1 MSDKKLHWF
10 SFVYIC
16 KDAKSGQDVT
26 ASTYTG
32 YKTKNITV
40 KIVAENKENAGV
52 TDEAVLIDLP
62 YLGYM
67 TKAELLGE

>member
-1 MSDKKLHWF
+1 MSEKKLHWF
-10 SFVYIC
+10 SFVYVG
-16 KDAKSGQDVT
+16 KDAKSGLDVT

-32 YKTKNITV
+32 YNTKNITV

-52 TDEAVLIDLP
+52 TDEAVLTGLP

-67 TKAELLGE
+67 TKEELLGE